1 MIRPP
6 PRSKRTD
13 TLFPYTTLFRT
24 EAEAAARRWAVARL
38 QSMGFANVRDEPFDM
53 SVWVRGEEEAWLTS
67 PFLPQKLAITALGTS
82 ASTGPKGLEGDVAYF
97 ESFEDRKGGLE
108 GKIVAGRVEHG
119 GGR

>member
-13 TLFPYTTLFRT
+13 TLFPYTTLFRS

-38 QSMGFANVRDEPFDM
+38 RSMGFANVRDEPFDM
-53 SVWVRGEEEAWLTS
+53 PVWVRGEEEAWLTS

-82 ASTGPKGLEGDVAYF
+82 ASTGAKGLEGDIAYF
-97 ESFEDRKGGLE
+97 ESFDALDRKS
-108 GKIVAGRVEHG
+108 VV
-119 GGR
+119 